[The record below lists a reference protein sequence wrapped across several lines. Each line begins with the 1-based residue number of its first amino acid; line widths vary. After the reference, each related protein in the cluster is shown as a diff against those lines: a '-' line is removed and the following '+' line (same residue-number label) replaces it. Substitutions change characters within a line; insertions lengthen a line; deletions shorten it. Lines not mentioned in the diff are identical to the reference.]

1 MQRTCTYRYI
11 FYLFIFLN
19 KILLAQLDSL
29 TYVSSENTFARHRI
43 FIGYVDLFPRYQDDE
58 NRALFFNYSYRTS
71 PFNRSTEKVQMK
83 FSFERGMNIVFQTQW
98 EKKWEST
105 VLIIPY
111 IKFGPEIYFGKNIF
125 LSGNVGLAAT
135 LIYGIV
141 ALPFAGLNAFYLMDL
156 SENTS
161 LEFESGFHTFY
172 GPEKAPFLFYFNVGI
187 SFN

>member
-1 MQRTCTYRYI
+1 MKRDYTYRYI
-11 FYLFIFLN
+11 IYLFFFFN
-19 KILLAQLDSL
+19 KILLAQFDSL
-29 TYVSSENTFARHRI
+29 TYISSENSFARHRI
-43 FIGYVDLFPRYQDDE
+43 FFGYADLLPHYQDDE

-83 FSFERGMNIVFQTQW
+83 FSFERGLNIVFQTQW
-98 EKKWEST
+98 EKKWKST
-105 VLIIPY
+105 VLLIPY
-111 IKFGPEIYFGKNIF
+111 IKFGPEIYLGNNIF

-141 ALPFAGLNAFYLMDL
+141 ALPFAGFNAFCLIDL

-161 LEFESGFHTFY
+161 VEFESGFHTFY